1 MVGAWA
7 AQAESAKNAIN
18 DHRQLRKVAC
28 ISERRKHES
37 YPLRKAM
44 FAIPGIIGL
53 VFFIYIR
60 PQEVF
65 EPLRTVPF
73 LYVCFAAWLFG
84 MLLDWRTG
92 NLRLR
97 ATPQLPFVVAF
108 LLLSTAGV
116 LLIAPAEALEPIMGL
131 AICVALYFGI
141 AHSVQSFRALG
152 VVAATVLGAVLFVC
166 FVGTEQGLS
175 ETGCV
180 IIDESIPGD
189 TATGEYD
196 GRPCTTSLSCYE
208 GDAEP
213 GAEYMCERIGL
224 LGTTS
229 VGRGRVR
236 YRGVLQDPNE
246 LALAGGIGL
255 PLAFAVGS
263 ARRRRISRGM
273 LMGLALVLVGACA
286 VLTGSRGGQLVFLAV
301 LGTLFVKRFGALG
314 AAIGATLALPLL
326 LLGGRK
332 GLEATTS
339 TMERVDC
346 WVEALMIWRAHPLF
360 GAGLG
365 RFGEYH
371 YMTAH
376 NSYLLTLAELGPV
389 GMLLFGAIVYLSAK
403 IPFEVLRRYPRY
415 ATGPRSEGARVARPW
430 ALALLASFAGLAVGI
445 FFLSFAY
452 HYVLWIYV
460 GLSGALYSAVRAHDA
475 SFRVRFGAGDFAL
488 VVGGCSAVIG
498 VVYLYTKW
506 ALA

>member
-1 MVGAWA
+1 
-7 AQAESAKNAIN
+7 
-18 DHRQLRKVAC
+18 
-28 ISERRKHES
+28 
-37 YPLRKAM
+37 
-44 FAIPGIIGL
+44 
-53 VFFIYIR
+53 
-60 PQEVF
+60 
-65 EPLRTVPF
+65 
-73 LYVCFAAWLFG
+73 
-84 MLLDWRTG
+84 
-92 NLRLR
+92 
-97 ATPQLPFVVAF
+97 
-108 LLLSTAGV
+108 
-116 LLIAPAEALEPIMGL
+116 MGL

-141 AHSVQSFRALG
+141 AHAVQSFRALG
-152 VVAATVLGAVLFVC
+152 AVAATVLGVVLFVC
-166 FVGTEQGLS
+166 FVGTEQGFS
-175 ETGCV
+175 HTGCV
-180 IIDESIPGD
+180 VIDESVPGD
-189 TATGEYD
+189 TASGEAD
-196 GRPCTTSLSCYE
+196 GRPCVNVQSCYE

-263 ARRRRISRGM
+263 GRRRPVTRGI
-273 LMGLALVLVGACA
+273 LLALALLLVGACA
-286 VLTGSRGGQLVFLAV
+286 VLTGSRGGQLVCLAV
-301 LGTLFVKRFGALG
+301 LGVLFVKRFGLIGAALG
-314 AAIGATLALPLL
+314 GVLALPLL
-326 LLGGRK
+326 LFGGRS
-332 GLEATTS
+332 GLEASTS

-346 WVEALMIWRAHPLF
+346 WAEALAIWRSHPLF

-415 ATGPRSEGARVARPW
+415 AGGERAEGARVARPW
-430 ALALLASFAGLAVGI
+430 ALALLAAFAGLAVGI

-460 GLSGALYSAVRAHDA
+460 GMSGALYSAVRSHDA

-488 VVGGCSAVIG
+488 VAAGCCAVIG
-498 VVYLYTKW
+498 VVYLYTRW
-506 ALA
+506 AYA

>member
-1 MVGAWA
+1 
-7 AQAESAKNAIN
+7 
-18 DHRQLRKVAC
+18 
-28 ISERRKHES
+28 
-37 YPLRKAM
+37 M

-53 VFFIYIR
+53 IFFIYVR
-60 PQEVF
+60 PQEFF
-65 EPLRTVPF
+65 EPLKTVPF
-73 LYVCFAAWLFG
+73 LHVCFAFWLFG

-92 NLRLR
+92 NLKLR
-97 ATPQLPFVVAF
+97 GTPQLPFVVAF
-108 LLLSTAGV
+108 LLYAAAGA
-116 LLIAPAEALEPIMGL
+116 LAIAPGEALDPIMGL
-131 AICVALYFGI
+131 TICVALYFGI
-141 AHSVQSFRALG
+141 AHGVQSFRALG
-152 VVAATVLGAVLFVC
+152 AVSATVLAVVLFVC
-166 FVGTEQGLS
+166 FVGTEQGFS
-175 ETGCV
+175 QTGCV
-180 IIDESIPGD
+180 IIDESVPGD
-189 TATGEYD
+189 TASGEPD
-196 GRPCTTSLSCYE
+196 GRPCVNVQSCYE
-208 GDAEP
+208 GDTEP

-224 LGTTS
+224 VGTTS

-263 ARRRRISRGM
+263 ARRRPLARGV
-273 LMGLALVLVGACA
+273 LLALTLLLVGACA

-301 LGTLFVKRFGALG
+301 LGVLFVKRFGLIGAALG
-314 AAIGATLALPLL
+314 GILALPLL
-326 LLGGRK
+326 FLGGRS
-332 GLEATTS
+332 GVEATSS

-346 WVEALMIWRAHPLF
+346 WAEAIAIWRAHPLF

-403 IPFEVLRRYPRY
+403 IPFEVLRRYPRF
-415 ATGPRSEGARVARPW
+415 ASGERAEGARVARPW
-430 ALALLASFAGLAVGI
+430 ALALLAAFAGLAVGI

-488 VVGGCSAVIG
+488 VVAGCCTVIG